1 MDRIAM
7 MFKCQG
13 CTAKK
18 VIHAGLLF
26 CALWTTAAQGE
37 TGQPSDAG
45 IVQEAEVPAIP
56 VTVTVAASRDL
67 EAWET
72 SVGQLEAKVAP
83 LIAAEVAGRLTA
95 VNVDVGD
102 RIEQGQ
108 LLAEIDAEDFR
119 LASDM
124 AQADIDRLK
133 ALIHAQQLK
142 VKRYRALVKKKSAN
156 QSTLDDAEAQLGALR
171 AERTS
176 AQVRLQQA
184 RRDISKTRI
193 TSPIDGRVDET
204 QVSEGDYVKV
214 GSPLMRIGNLHWL
227 KARLPYPET
236 LLSQLR
242 TGLPVR
248 LNSPSAPEKTVE
260 TTVSEVRPSITVGSR
275 SAQVIVNV
283 ENPGPWEPG
292 ATVTGAVR
300 VDLHENAVLLPEVSV
315 VRRPAGT
322 VVYVINGDKARQRV
336 VTTGLRRE
344 GLVEILSGLK
354 AGERVVADGAGFLS
368 DGALIT
374 VKAP

>member
-1 MDRIAM
+1 MDRMAI
-7 MFKCQG
+7 KL
-13 CTAKK
+13 
-18 VIHAGLLF
+18 IYAGLLF
-26 CALWTTAAQGE
+26 CALLVTAAQGE
-37 TGQPSDAG
+37 TGKPADAG

-67 EAWET
+67 EVWET
-72 SVGQLEAKVAP
+72 SVGQLETKVAP

-119 LASDM
+119 LARDM
-124 AQADIDRLK
+124 AQADIDRLL

-142 VKRYRALVKKKSAN
+142 VKRYRALVKKKSVN
-156 QSTLDDAEAQLGALR
+156 QSTLDDNEAQLGALR
-171 AERTS
+171 AELTS

-214 GSPLMRIGNLHWL
+214 GSPLMRIGNLQWL

-248 LNSPSAPEKTVE
+248 LNSPSAPEVTVE

-275 SAQVIVNV
+275 SAQIIVNV

-292 ATVTGAVR
+292 ATVTGTVR

-322 VVYVINGDKARQRV
+322 VVYAINGDKALQRV
-336 VTTGLRRE
+336 VNTGLRRE
-344 GLVEILSGLK
+344 GQVEILSGLK
-354 AGERVVADGAGFLS
+354 AGERVVADGAGFLT
-368 DGALIT
+368 DGASIQ